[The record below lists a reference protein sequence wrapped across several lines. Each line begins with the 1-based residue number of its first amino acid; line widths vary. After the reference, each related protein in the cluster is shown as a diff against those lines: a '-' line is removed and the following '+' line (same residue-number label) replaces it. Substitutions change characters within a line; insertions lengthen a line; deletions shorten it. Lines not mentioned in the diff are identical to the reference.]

1 MRFFNWNFTYLLL
14 IILRFYAL
22 PKTYSFISILIEYL
36 TNVIT
41 KVDLMKLDFDPK
53 KNITKLDYFMM
64 QLNRVSSRIKDLLVV
79 QGIVKNWYD
88 VLLFRV
94 GLKKPKFIMQLR
106 NGKKIEIKKSE
117 DYFLFWES
125 EDAQLYLLKQYNA
138 NHSIKIIKKNR
149 VIEFK
154 FGNKIVKFNYDSTK
168 QLNNTLGMIKEQ
180 FIEEQY
186 GWLDVKGKD
195 VIDIGANVGDS
206 AIYFA
211 LKGAKHVYA
220 FEPYPYS
227 YGIAM
232 QNIKLNKLQDKITLL
247 NKGCSGEEGKIK
259 INANYKN
266 LGGTDLKNFK
276 NGININITTLSEI
289 LKRFNITDKT
299 VLKIDCE
306 GCEYNVLLAT
316 KSSDLRRFK
325 QIQIEYHYGYLNLE
339 RKLEDAGFKVDQMKP
354 GYTKNIDAEN
364 KEMFLGLMY
373 ATKL

>member
-1 MRFFNWNFTYLLL
+1 ML

>member
-1 MRFFNWNFTYLLL
+1 MN
-14 IILRFYAL
+14 
-22 PKTYSFISILIEYL
+22 
-36 TNVIT
+36 
-41 KVDLMKLDFDPK
+41 LDFDPR

-64 QLNRVSSRIKDLLVV
+64 QLNRIGSRIKDLLVV
-79 QGIVKNWYD
+79 KSVVKNWYD

-94 GLKKPKFIMQLR
+94 GLKKPKFTMQLR
-106 NGKKIEIKKSE
+106 NGKKIEINKPE
-117 DYFLFWES
+117 NYFSFWES
-125 EDAQLYLLKQYNA
+125 NEGQQELLKRLKLN
-138 NHSIKIIKKNR
+138 SKVKIKSKI
-149 VIEFK
+149 IEFK
-154 FGNKIVKFNYDSTK
+154 LGNKIVKFNYDSKK

-186 GWLDVKGKD
+186 GWLDVKEKE

-227 YGIAM
+227 YAIAM
-232 QNIKLNKLQDKITLL
+232 QNIKLNKMQDKITLL
-247 NKGCSGEEGKIK
+247 NEGCSSKDGKIK
-259 INANYKN
+259 INAEYKN

-276 NGININITTLSEI
+276 NGTNINITTLSEI
-289 LKRFNITDKT
+289 LKRFEIAEEA

-306 GCEYNVLLAT
+306 GCEYGILLET
-316 KSSDLRRFK
+316 KNSDLRQFK

-339 RKLEDAGFKVDQMKP
+339 RKLEDAKFEVDQMKP
-354 GYTKNIDAEN
+354 RYMKNIDAEN